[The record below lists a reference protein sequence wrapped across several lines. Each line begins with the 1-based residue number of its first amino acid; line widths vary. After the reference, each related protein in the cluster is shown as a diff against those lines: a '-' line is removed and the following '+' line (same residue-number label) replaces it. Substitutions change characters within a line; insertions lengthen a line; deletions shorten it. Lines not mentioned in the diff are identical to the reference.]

1 MNILQDIQIRHN
13 QFSGLYRGT
22 VVSISDTDNALRLK
36 ARIYPMMGDT
46 VNLKDA
52 DLPWAIP
59 CYPLLGGGSQDQVG
73 WWVVPDVGS
82 QLWFMFEGGDIL
94 KPIYMGEAANPVT
107 KHDSFETGIKI
118 LRTKGGIQFILND
131 TLGNEDINIPNDK
144 TEVIGND
151 KTSTIGND
159 KIEIITNDKNE
170 TISNDK
176 VEVIKNDKKVTIS
189 GNKELTIEVSEV
201 GTITKDSTKSIGGD
215 WSVTVTGDATI
226 DVTGKLIIKGSE
238 ISLNP

>member
-1 MNILQDIQIRHN
+1 MNILQDMQIRHN

-107 KHDSFETGIKI
+107 KHSSFETGIKI

-131 TLGNEDINIPNDK
+131 TLGDEDINIPNDK
-144 TEVIGND
+144 SETIGNN

-159 KIEIITNDKNE
+159 KVELITNDKKE
-170 TISNDK
+170 TIYNDK
-176 VEVIKNDKKVTIS
+176 VEIIKNDKKVTIS
-189 GNKELTIEVSEV
+189 GNKELTVEVSRIENITEDDTKTV
-201 GTITKDSTKSIGGD
+201 GGN
-215 WSVTVTGDATI
+215 WLVTVDGDATI
-226 DVTGKLIIKGSE
+226 DVTGKVIIKGSTIE
-238 ISLNP
+238 LNP